1 MDKLKEF
8 LYDYVNNPLDPYINA
23 QLGEEYEKI
32 GQGAAAHSYFLRAAE
47 LLHDK
52 DPEMAYCCV
61 LKTWK
66 QIHITTRRP
75 QHEVLQLQTAV
86 AYMPERPE
94 AYLHLS
100 IHYSNLQEWKTSY
113 MYACLGLLY
122 QNKRSLPY
130 NVDYPGDYMLLFQ
143 KAFTGWYI
151 GQRKESEELWYKL
164 GKLKNINP
172 EHMDIIQDNINR
184 LKKDNNIN

>member
-151 GQRKESEELWYKL
+151 GQRKESEELWYEL